1 MDDTPRWQRYWDRHA
16 AAYDRQMKLWDRRL
30 FRDNR
35 SWVCRQASGDVLEV
49 AIGTGLNLPDYPDEV
64 RLTGVDYSAGMLEL
78 ARQRAA
84 TLGRD
89 VELHLGDAQA
99 LDFADASFDTV
110 VCTYGLCAIP
120 EEGRAVAEMWR
131 VLRPGGRLLLADHV
145 AGAGRTVRAGQR
157 MLELITVRQA
167 GEHFLRRPRDTV
179 RALGFEIEREDR
191 FALGIV
197 ERVAARKPAPAVS

>member
-1 MDDTPRWQRYWDRHA
+1 MDNTSRWQRYWDRHA
-16 AAYDRQMKLWDRRL
+16 TAYDRQMKVWDRRL

-35 SWVCRQASGDVLEV
+35 SLVCRQASGDVLEI

-64 RLTGVDYSAGMLEL
+64 RLTGVDYSAEMLEL

-84 TLGRD
+84 ALGRD